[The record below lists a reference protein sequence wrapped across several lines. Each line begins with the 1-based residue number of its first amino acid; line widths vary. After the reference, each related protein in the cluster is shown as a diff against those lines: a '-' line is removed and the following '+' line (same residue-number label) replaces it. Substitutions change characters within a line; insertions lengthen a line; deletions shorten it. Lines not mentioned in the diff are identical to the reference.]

1 MNSTSIKSVYLAGP
15 ITGLT
20 YDGCTDWRDHASKE
34 LAAQGITC
42 YSPMRAKE
50 YLRSEGRLIGSYE
63 DHPTATAKGITA
75 RDRFDVQTCDLV
87 LMNLLGAERVSIGT
101 MIEVGWADAWRKPIV
116 LAIEKPKWFVFLRKK
131 NIHDHPMLSEIA
143 SFVVHSLAE
152 AIDTT
157 RAILL
162 AK

>member
-1 MNSTSIKSVYLAGP
+1 MNSTKSVYLAGP

-20 YDGCTDWRDHASKE
+20 YAGCTDWRDHASDE
-34 LAAQGITC
+34 LAKHGITC

-50 YLRSEGRLIGSYE
+50 YLSSKGKLIGSYE
-63 DHPTATAKGITA
+63 DHPTATAKGITS

-87 LMNLLGAERVSIGT
+87 IMNLLGAERVSIGT

-116 LAIEKPKWFVFLRKK
+116 LATEKQ
-131 NIHDHPMLSEIA
+131 NIHTHPMLSEIA
-143 SFVVHSLAE
+143 SFTVHSLAD
-152 AIDTT
+152 AIAVT
-157 RAILL
+157 RAILI